1 MYATPVV
8 YAATDFSGPLKI
20 LALNPV
26 SPVLTMARDCLLGTN
41 EIMTY
46 SPVILIALVTIAV
59 LLSGMVLQRIAMEI
73 LIERMGT

>member
-1 MYATPVV
+1 
-8 YAATDFSGPLKI
+8 
-20 LALNPV
+20 
-26 SPVLTMARDCLLGTN
+26 MARDCLLGTN